1 MMKNSVLGL
10 FFLIASVSS
19 FAQNSEAY
27 KAHNEGWIV
36 KMEDAIALSNKT
48 GKPIMA
54 NFTGSDWCG
63 WCTKLTNDVF
73 SKQDFKQWAEK
84 NVVLLELDY
93 PRRKQLPDDIKQQNA
108 NLQQAFQVAGYPT
121 VWLFHLTEDKENNK
135 FNIEALGKLGY
146 MQDPKSFISAAEGM
160 IKQGKASK

>member
-1 MMKNSVLGL
+1 MKKIIIVLSLICASVL
-10 FFLIASVSS
+10 A
-19 FAQNSEAY
+19 FAQTPVDY
-27 KAHNEGWIV
+27 KAHNEGWLV
-36 KMEDAIALSNKT
+36 KMEEAQAASKKS

-73 SKQDFKQWAEK
+73 SKEDFKKWAEQ
-84 NVVLLELDY
+84 NVILLELDF

-121 VWLFHLTEDKENNK
+121 VWLFFLSEDRENNR
-135 FNIEALGKLGY
+135 FNIEALGKMGY
-146 MQDPKSFISAAEGM
+146 MQSSAAFISTAEDL
-160 IKQGKASK
+160 IKQAKQKEN